1 MIASDLI
8 VFLLLQDEYT
18 DMNEHTLEGKRILV
32 VEDEPSNFD
41 LIRVFLKKLNP
52 ELSWVQDGKDAVE
65 LIDEEEFDLILMDIQ
80 LPVMNGLDATKLIK
94 EKDTSVPVIAQTAYA
109 MSQDRQ
115 KALGA
120 GCDDYLPK
128 PMKRQHLIELIFK
141 HIR

>member
-1 MIASDLI
+1 M
-8 VFLLLQDEYT
+8 QDEYT